1 MSKGFRPKICL
12 TLHPEVVRGLDCES
26 EYRQLSRSRTAE
38 EMLTA
43 YMKGSLTHA
52 D

>member
-12 TLHPEVVRGLDCES
+12 TLHPDVVRRLDCES

-38 EMLTA
+38 EMLTE
-43 YMKGSLTHA
+43 YMKESLVHA
-52 D
+52 E